1 MNYKH
6 LLIIVGF
13 LGSIL
18 GYGCKEKPAQPMET
32 AALKPGVVSEPTPND
47 TDDPAI
53 WYNAADPEASL
64 ILGTDKGDTNGGIFV
79 FDLNGK
85 LVPGKSIDTL
95 LRPNNIDVAYGFML
109 DSQNI
114 DIAVFTERGRN
125 AIRVLKL
132 PEVVFIDGG
141 GIPVFEADSLR
152 EPMGIALYKDPQ
164 SGHISAIVSRKTGPD
179 GAYLWQYHLT
189 DSAGIVIGREVRRF
203 GLFKGG
209 KEIEAIAVDNALGYV
224 YYSDEGSGVRKYYAH
239 PDSSNQELAFFG
251 ETGFQEDHEGIS
263 IYTREDG
270 SGYIL
275 VSDQQANQFQ
285 VFTREGSAGNPH
297 DHQRVGIIP
306 VSTNQSDGS
315 EVIAKPLG
323 SLWPNGLFVAM
334 SDDRTFQFY
343 DWKLME
349 AYLQKEVKK

>member
-1 MNYKH
+1 MAG
-6 LLIIVGF
+6 LVA
-13 LGSIL
+13 SIW
-18 GYGCKEKPAQPMET
+18 GYGCKEKTAPTMEI
-32 AALKPGVVSEPTPND
+32 AALKPGVVTETTPND

-53 WYNAADPEASL
+53 WYNAANPEGSL
-64 ILGTDKGDTNGGIFV
+64 VLGTDKGDTNGGIFV

-95 LRPNNIDVAYGFML
+95 LRPNNIDIAYGFLL
-109 DSQNI
+109 DSQSV

-132 PEVVFIDGG
+132 PEVDFIDGG
-141 GIPVFEADSLR
+141 GIPVFEGDSLR

-164 SGHISAIVSRKTGPD
+164 TGQISAIVSRKTGPD
-179 GAYLWQYHLT
+179 GAYLWQYQLS

-203 GLFKGG
+203 GSFKGG

-251 ETGFQEDHEGIS
+251 DTGFQEDHEGIS
-263 IYTREDG
+263 IYTKEDG
-270 SGYIL
+270 SGFIL

-285 VFTREGSAGNPH
+285 VFTREGHAGNPH
-297 DHQRVGIIP
+297 DHQRVGVIP
-306 VSTNQSDGS
+306 VSTRESDGS
-315 EVIAKPLG
+315 EVIAKSMG

-334 SDDRTFQFY
+334 SEDRTFQFY

-349 AYLQKEVKK
+349 AYLTKEVKK